1 MAAKKINEP
10 KAPSIIKAEDIQNAA
25 IKPNDLIE
33 TTSVTSGELI
43 MIGGKTRR
51 LYRWKDYGDTAYVE
65 YQDLLAE
72 KYNSSSKYL
81 YDPLFVINSTEVVEQ
96 PDFKKVAELYE
107 HVLSADEV
115 EKMFS
120 LDLPSLEK
128 TLKGLPKGLRNS
140 VKAIAA
146 QKIIDGSLDSIN
158 KIKAID
164 SILGSDLFTSYI
176 G

>member
-10 KAPSIIKAEDIQNAA
+10 KAPSIIKAEDVQNAA

-81 YDPLFVINSTEVVEQ
+81 YDPLFVINSMEVVEQ